1 MAFFSS
7 TKESSNEMI
16 QAQLIQR
23 GIKDEKVLTAMTKV
37 PRHHFVSPESQ
48 SEAYGDFPLAI
59 GYGQTISQPYIV
71 ALMVESAQIKDDD
84 KVLEIGTGSG
94 YQAAILSLLAQEVYT
109 IEVVDDLGE
118 IARRRLKNLGYKN
131 VKVKNGDGYF
141 GWPEFAPFDVILIT
155 AASREV
161 PQPLLDQLSLDG
173 RLIMPFEKGPFQQ
186 ELIAITKTKEGL
198 QTQTIC
204 PVSFVPFTRKEE
216 G

>member
-1 MAFFSS
+1 
-7 TKESSNEMI
+7 
-16 QAQLIQR
+16 
-23 GIKDEKVLTAMTKV
+23 VLGNYSRSAKALSELLAREGVEDTQVLNAIADI
-37 PRHHFVSPESQ
+37 PRHVFVDNVLQ
-48 SEAYGDFPLAI
+48 HKAYQNTALPI
-59 GYGQTISQPYIV
+59 GQGQTISQPYIV
-71 ALMVESAQIKDDD
+71 ALMLESAQIKDDD

-118 IARRRLKNLGYKN
+118 MARKRLKNLGYKN

-161 PQPLLDQLSLDG
+161 PQPLLDQLSFNG
-173 RLIMPFEKGPFQQ
+173 RLITPLEKSPFQQ
-186 ELIAITKTKEGL
+186 ELVSITKTKEGL
-198 QTQTIC
+198 QTQTVC